1 VAFRARLFR
10 ARHEWRFLP
19 TRANRQPVVAFYTR
33 RPGEAEYRAVGID
46 VLRLEDGRVARID
59 AFLLPQ
65 LFPAFGLAPAM

>member
-1 VAFRARLFR
+1 
-10 ARHEWRFLP
+10 
-19 TRANRQPVVAFYTR
+19 VAFYTR